1 MNINQ
6 YSLDSLKQ
14 LISLKSCELLEDRY
28 SSIRQHI
35 NYSNVI
41 TDNKF
46 IICGS
51 KARDEI
57 RLFAQIGLVLAI
69 VDDTLAMKWK
79 WLFGIPVIT
88 TSEWINL
95 IKKDPSI
102 ISILLVSTLPATRHF
117 YKQCLQHNMNYVST
131 LQFLL
136 LLEYYK
142 IRIPYSG
149 SFSRYGLKYLDHT
162 IFNIDHLL
170 TTADVF
176 YDYFS
181 KYSFL
186 NLILYRLTL
195 DPNFLDSVAVGRGL
209 HYDYNCYLFDKTY
222 LEFNENEVYVDA
234 GAFTGDSIEEF
245 LFSVRGKYKK
255 IYAFEPSLDNCN
267 AINSR
272 LKNLNSLYL
281 KDFKDSIF
289 IINKGLWSTDTQL
302 EFKSLNANDL
312 GGHIAESGL
321 LGFGENYHSQLI
333 DVTSIDNSTDHDA
346 TFIKFEVEGSE
357 MEALQGSIIS
367 ITKNKPKLAIAIYH
381 KPEDLLLI
389 PNYIKNL
396 SLNYKI
402 GFRQHDKFKP
412 DATYIYC
419 T

>member
-1 MNINQ
+1 MNKKQ
-6 YSLDSLKQ
+6 ESLDSLKKI
-14 LISLKSCELLEDRY
+14 ISLRSTELLKDRY
-28 SSIRQHI
+28 SLIRQHI
-35 NYSNVI
+35 NNSN
-41 TDNKF
+41 TLTNNKF

-51 KARDEI
+51 TARDEI
-57 RLFAQIGLVLAI
+57 RLMAQIGTVIAI
-69 VDDTLAMKWK
+69 VDDSLSKKWN

-88 TSEWINL
+88 TSKWIDT
-95 IKKDPSI
+95 IKSDPKI
-102 ISILLVSTLPATRHF
+102 ISLLLVSTLPATRHF
-117 YKQCLQHNMNYVST
+117 HKQCLQHNMNYISI

-142 IRIPYSG
+142 IRIPYTG
-149 SFSRYGLKYLDHT
+149 SFSRYGLQYLDHA
-162 IFNIDHLL
+162 IFNIDNLL
-170 TTADVF
+170 NSVDIF
-176 YDYFS
+176 SDHFS

-186 NLILYRLTL
+186 NLLLYRLTL
-195 DPNFLDSVAVGRGL
+195 DPNFLDSVAVGRGT

-234 GAFTGDSIEEF
+234 GAFTGDSLEEF
-245 LFSVRGKYKK
+245 LFSVKGKYKK

-272 LKNLNSLYL
+272 LKHLSSFYLNNIS
-281 KDFKDSIF
+281 DSIS
-289 IINKGLWSTDTQL
+289 IINKGLWSDDAQL
-302 EFKSLNANDL
+302 EFKSLNSNDL
-312 GGHIAESGL
+312 GGHLAESGL

-333 DVTSIDNSTDHDA
+333 DVTSIDNATDHDA

-357 MEALQGSIIS
+357 MEALLGSNITIS
-367 ITKNKPKLAIAIYH
+367 KNKPKLAIAVYH

-396 SLNYKI
+396 SLDYKI
-402 GFRQHDKFKP
+402 GFKQHDRYKP